1 MEWGSGFES
10 SRSPLPNDPPRFPH
24 LFWKVRENENGGMK
38 ETRMKSE
45 LFTSCLGE
53 KIIFGMETQRQAAAP
68 KSRTSPCEVRDFC
81 CPRLCVKWDSGA
93 LGSTEGDVP
102 APSTI
107 FREPSGKIPQSEARC
122 FGPLILKRATNGLCW
137 RPFCHTFLSRIAMY
151 SFPGRG
157 TRKLP
162 EKIPRSVTVISQ
174 VSMTS
179 TRQETP
185 SSLWKLRK
193 LGRPKP

>member
-1 MEWGSGFES
+1 MN
-10 SRSPLPNDPPRFPH
+10 PQRFPH
-24 LFWKVRENENGGMK
+24 LFWKVPRFTIPGLSQ
-38 ETRMKSE
+38 TRIKSRFSVS
-45 LFTSCLGE
+45 LLDGR
-53 KIIFGMETQRQAAAP
+53 IIFGKKTQRQAAAP

-93 LGSTEGDVP
+93 LRSKEADVP
-102 APSTI
+102 RASPCHC
-107 FREPSGKIPQSEARC
+107 FREPSGEIPQSEARC

-179 TRQETP
+179 TRQEP
-185 SSLWKLRK
+185 SFWKLRK